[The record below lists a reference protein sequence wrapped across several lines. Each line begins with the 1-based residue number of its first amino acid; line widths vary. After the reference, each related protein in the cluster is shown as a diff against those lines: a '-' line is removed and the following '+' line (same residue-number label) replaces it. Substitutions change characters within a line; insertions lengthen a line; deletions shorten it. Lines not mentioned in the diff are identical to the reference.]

1 MIVSTGTP
9 EPREAS
15 AGTVQDI
22 INQLFE
28 FVGDFIANPLVQL
41 ALQIAAIYWV
51 GLWIAS
57 AFWVFRDL
65 QRRTENPVLP
75 YLAAA
80 TIIVFTP
87 VLFLLAVLLY
97 RIVRPAET
105 LGEVY
110 ERNLAE
116 EALLAEVEVI
126 KHCPTCNRRV
136 NNDWLICP
144 TCRTRLHR
152 VCANC
157 GKLVDL
163 DWSLCAW
170 CGRDFERRE
179 PAGGTL
185 EPIPGA
191 RDRAAPAAEPV
202 AGRSGRVE
210 RPRSSSAR
218 SAGSGGASY
227 AAETRRPA
235 TSSEPLADL

>member
-1 MIVSTGTP
+1 M
-9 EPREAS
+9 E
-15 AGTVQDI
+15 DI
-22 INQLFE
+22 INE
-28 FVGDFIANPLVQL
+28 FFGAIGDFLSTPIVQL
-41 ALQIAAIYWV
+41 ALQVAAIYWV

-80 TIIVFTP
+80 MIVVFTP
-87 VLFLLAVLLY
+87 VLFIFAVLIY
-97 RIVRPAET
+97 RIIRPAET

-126 KHCPTCNRRV
+126 KHCPTCHRRV
-136 NNDWLICP
+136 NDQWIICP

-185 EPIPGA
+185 EPIPAA
-191 RDRAAPAAEPV
+191 RERGTAAADTT
-202 AGRSGRVE
+202 AGPQGRVS
-210 RPRSSSAR
+210 RPRSSAAR
-218 SAGSGGASY
+218 SGGAGGASY
-227 AAETRRPA
+227 AAETRGPG
-235 TSSEPLADL
+235 SEPLPER

>member
-1 MIVSTGTP
+1 MQ
-9 EPREAS
+9 E
-15 AGTVQDI
+15 I
-22 INQLFE
+22 IDQFLGAI
-28 FVGDFIANPLVQL
+28 GDFLSSPLVQL
-41 ALQIAAIYWV
+41 ALQAAAIYWV

-80 TIIVFTP
+80 MIVVFTP
-87 VLFLLAVLLY
+87 VLFIFAVLVY
-97 RIVRPAET
+97 RIIRPAET

-126 KHCPTCNRRV
+126 KHCPTCQRRV
-136 NNDWLICP
+136 NDQWIICP

-152 VCANC
+152 ICANC

-179 PAGGTL
+179 PAAGTL
-185 EPIPGA
+185 EPIP
-191 RDRAAPAAEPV
+191 
-202 AGRSGRVE
+202 AGRE
-210 RPRSSSAR
+210 RSSSAAADSSARQGRVGRAR
-218 SAGSGGASY
+218 SSASPVGGSSGASY
-227 AAETRRPA
+227 AAEMRGPGT
-235 TSSEPLADL
+235 EPLPER

>member
-1 MIVSTGTP
+1 
-9 EPREAS
+9 
-15 AGTVQDI
+15 VQDI
-22 INQLFE
+22 INQLLQ
-28 FVGDFIANPLVQL
+28 FVGDFLANPLVEL
-41 ALQIAAIYWV
+41 GLRVAAIYWV

-65 QRRTENPVLP
+65 QRRSENPVLP

-80 TIIVFTP
+80 VVIVFTP

-97 RIVRPAET
+97 RIVRPSET

-126 KHCPTCNRRV
+126 KHCPTCSRRV
-136 NNDWLICP
+136 QNEWLICP

-179 PAGGTL
+179 PAAGTL
-185 EPIPGA
+185 EPIPGS
-191 RDRAAPAAEPV
+191 RERAVPGGDSA
-202 AGRSGRVE
+202 AGRSGRTD
-210 RPRSSSAR
+210 RPRSSPAR
-218 SAGSGGASY
+218 SASSGGASY
-227 AAETRRPA
+227 VADPRRPA
-235 TSSEPLADL
+235 AGSEPLADR